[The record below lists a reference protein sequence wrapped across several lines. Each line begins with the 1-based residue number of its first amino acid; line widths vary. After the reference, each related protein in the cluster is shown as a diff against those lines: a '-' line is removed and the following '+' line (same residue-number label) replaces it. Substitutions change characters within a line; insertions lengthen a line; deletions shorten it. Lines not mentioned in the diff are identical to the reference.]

1 MKFKERAKLAAE
13 SLKKQGPVTFEQAK
27 AQADWVRARIETKRK
42 SPFKRLSLL
51 FLFG

>member
-27 AQADWVRARIETKRK
+27 AQADRVRARIGTTAKK
-42 SPFKRLSLL
+42 PPVK
-51 FLFG
+51 G